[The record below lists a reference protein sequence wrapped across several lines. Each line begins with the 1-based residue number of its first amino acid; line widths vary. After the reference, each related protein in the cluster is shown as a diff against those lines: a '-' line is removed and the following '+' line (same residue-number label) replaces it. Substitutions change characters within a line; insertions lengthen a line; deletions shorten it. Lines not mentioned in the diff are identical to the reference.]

1 MSAAG
6 GDDNLNLT
14 PFIDLF
20 STLICFLLMT
30 AVWNT
35 ISALS
40 TNVENSTSA
49 SEPQPEPKDKKVDL
63 SVTLYQDRVQFME
76 ATKPLDIPLLGAN
89 LDDNRIIAQLRL
101 WKAKYP
107 DRKDIVLN
115 SANNTAYGKMISL
128 FDMIVGED
136 FPEVGVNTQ

>member
-49 SEPQPEPKDKKVDL
+49 SEPQPEPKDKKVEL
-63 SVTLYQDRVQFME
+63 SITLYQDKVQFME

-89 LDDNRIIAQLRL
+89 LDENKIIGQLRI